1 MTGGRQLQDA
11 KSVENILEEIINGEF
26 PQGKS
31 IQSVSIVSKTGLMV
45 AGKAASSARAETFSA
60 MAAIM
65 FSAAE
70 ATKNDIFKDKIDYV
84 IAVFRNTKLF
94 ISELS
99 SSLLIVATVDRDTDD
114 GRILENMNHIVTRTK
129 EELVWLR

>member
-1 MTGGRQLQDA
+1 MQDA

-31 IQSVSIVSKTGLMV
+31 IQSVSVVSKTGLLV

-70 ATKNDIFKDKIDYV
+70 ATKNDVFKDRIEHV

-94 ISELS
+94 IAELS
-99 SSLLIVATVDRDTDD
+99 SSLLIVSTVDREMEDAK
-114 GRILENMNHIVTRTK
+114 ILESMNHIITKTK

>member
-1 MTGGRQLQDA
+1 LQDA
-11 KSVENILEEIINGEF
+11 KSVENILEEIIHGEF
-26 PQGKS
+26 PQGQS
-31 IQSVSIVSKTGLMV
+31 IQSVSIVSKTGLMI
-45 AGKAASSARAETFSA
+45 AGRAASTARAETFSA

-70 ATKNDIFKDKIDYV
+70 ATKNDIFRDKIDHV
-84 IAVFRNTKLF
+84 LAVFRNTKLF

-99 SSLLIVATVDRDTDD
+99 SSLLIVATVDREVEDPKV
-114 GRILENMNHIVTRTK
+114 LESMNRIVTKTK

>member
-1 MTGGRQLQDA
+1 MQDA

-31 IQSVSIVSKTGLMV
+31 IQSVSVVSKTGLLV
-45 AGKAASSARAETFSA
+45 AGKAASTARAETFSA

-70 ATKNDIFKDKIDYV
+70 ATKNDVFKDRIDHV

-94 ISELS
+94 ITELS
-99 SSLLIVATVDRDTDD
+99 SSLLIVSTADREMEDAK
-114 GRILENMNHIVTRTK
+114 ILESMNHIVTKTK

>member
-1 MTGGRQLQDA
+1 LQDA
-11 KSVENILEEIINGEF
+11 KSVENILEEIIHGEF
-26 PQGKS
+26 PQGKN
-31 IQSVSIVSKTGLMV
+31 IQSVSIVSKTGLLI

-84 IAVFRNTKLF
+84 LAVFRNTKLF

-99 SSLLIVATVDRDTDD
+99 SSLLIVATVDREIDD
-114 GRILENMNHIVTRTK
+114 AKILESMGRIVTKTK

>member
-1 MTGGRQLQDA
+1 MQDA
-11 KSVENILEEIINGEF
+11 KSVENILDEIIRGEF
-26 PQGKS
+26 PQGKNVQS
-31 IQSVSIVSKTGLMV
+31 ITIVSKTGLMI

-70 ATKNDIFKDKIDYV
+70 ATKNDIFKDKIEYL

-99 SSLLIVATVDRDTDD
+99 SSLLIVATVDRDIEDQV
-114 GRILENMNHIVTRTK
+114 ILESMNRIVTRTK

>member
-1 MTGGRQLQDA
+1 VQDA
-11 KSVENILEEIINGEF
+11 KSVENILEEIIHREF
-26 PQGKS
+26 PQGKN
-31 IQSVSIVSKTGLMV
+31 IQSVSIVSKTGLMI

-84 IAVFRNTKLF
+84 IAVFRNNKLF

-99 SSLLIVATVDRDTDD
+99 SSMLIVATVDREIED
-114 GRILENMNHIVTRTK
+114 GKILESMGHVVTKTK

>member
-1 MTGGRQLQDA
+1 MQDA
-11 KSVENILEEIINGEF
+11 KSVENILEEIIYTEF
-26 PQGKS
+26 PAGKN
-31 IQSVSIVSKTGLMV
+31 IQSVSIVSKTGLMI

-84 IAVFRNTKLF
+84 LAVFRNTKLF

-99 SSLLIVATVDRDTDD
+99 SSLLIVATVDREIEDGKILESM
-114 GRILENMNHIVTRTK
+114 GRIVTKTK

>member
-1 MTGGRQLQDA
+1 MQDA
-11 KSVENILEEIINGEF
+11 KSVENILEEIIYGEF
-26 PQGKS
+26 PQGKN
-31 IQSVSIVSKTGLMV
+31 IQSVSIVSKTGLMI

-65 FSAAE
+65 YSAAE
-70 ATKNDIFKDKIDYV
+70 ATKNDIFKDKIDFV
-84 IAVFRNTKLF
+84 LAVFRNTKLF

-99 SSLLIVATVDRDTDD
+99 SSLLIVATVDREIDD
-114 GRILENMNHIVTRTK
+114 AKILDSMGRIVTKTK

>member
-1 MTGGRQLQDA
+1 MQDA
-11 KSVENILEEIINGEF
+11 KSVENILEDIIYGEF
-26 PQGKS
+26 PQGKH
-31 IQSVSIVSKTGLMV
+31 IQSVSIVSKTGLMI

-84 IAVFRNTKLF
+84 LAVFRNTKLF
-94 ISELS
+94 ITELS
-99 SSLLIVATVDRDTDD
+99 SSLLIVATVDREVEDPKILESM
-114 GRILENMNHIVTRTK
+114 GRIVTKTK

>member
-1 MTGGRQLQDA
+1 MQDA
-11 KSVENILEEIINGEF
+11 KSVENILEEIIHGEF
-26 PQGKS
+26 PQGKN
-31 IQSVSIVSKTGLMV
+31 IQSVSIVSKTGLMI

-84 IAVFRNTKLF
+84 LAVFRNTKLF

-99 SSLLIVATVDRDTDD
+99 SSLLIVATVDREIEDAK
-114 GRILENMNHIVTRTK
+114 ILESMGHIITKTK
-129 EELVWLR
+129 EQLVWLR

>member
-1 MTGGRQLQDA
+1 MQDA

-31 IQSVSIVSKTGLMV
+31 IQSVSVVSKTGLLV
-45 AGKAASSARAETFSA
+45 AGKAASTARAETFSA

-70 ATKNDIFKDKIDYV
+70 ATKNDVFKDRIDHV

-94 ISELS
+94 ITELS
-99 SSLLIVATVDRDTDD
+99 SSLLIVATADREMEDAK
-114 GRILENMNHIVTRTK
+114 ILESMNHIVTKTK

>member
-1 MTGGRQLQDA
+1 MQDA
-11 KSVENILEEIINGEF
+11 KSVENILEEIIKGEF

-31 IQSVSIVSKTGLMV
+31 IHSVSVVSKTGLLV
-45 AGKAASSARAETFSA
+45 AGKAASTARAETFSA

-70 ATKNDIFKDKIDYV
+70 ATKNDVFKDRIDYV

-94 ISELS
+94 ITELS
-99 SSLLIVATVDRDTDD
+99 SSLLIVSTADREIEDAK
-114 GRILENMNHIVTRTK
+114 ILEIMNRIVTKTK

>member
-1 MTGGRQLQDA
+1 LQDA
-11 KSVENILEEIINGEF
+11 KSVENILEEIIHGEF
-26 PQGKS
+26 PQGKN
-31 IQSVSIVSKTGLMV
+31 IQSVSIVSKTGLMI

-84 IAVFRNTKLF
+84 LAVFRNTKLF

-99 SSLLIVATVDRDTDD
+99 SSLLIVATVDREIDDT
-114 GRILENMNHIVTRTK
+114 RILESMGRIVTKTK

>member
-1 MTGGRQLQDA
+1 MQDA
-11 KSVENILEEIINGEF
+11 KSVENILEEIIYGEF
-26 PQGKS
+26 PQGKN
-31 IQSVSIVSKTGLMV
+31 IQSVSIVSKTGLMI

-84 IAVFRNTKLF
+84 LAVFRNTKLF

-99 SSLLIVATVDRDTDD
+99 SSLLIVATVDREIEDAKILESM
-114 GRILENMNHIVTRTK
+114 GRIITKTK

>member
-1 MTGGRQLQDA
+1 MQDA
-11 KSVENILEEIINGEF
+11 KSVENILEEIIYSEF
-26 PQGKS
+26 PQGKN
-31 IQSVSIVSKTGLMV
+31 IQSVSIVSKTGLMI

-84 IAVFRNTKLF
+84 LAVFRNTKLF

-99 SSLLIVATVDRDTDD
+99 SSLLIVATVDREIDD
-114 GRILENMNHIVTRTK
+114 AKILESMGRIVTKTK

>member
-1 MTGGRQLQDA
+1 VQDA
-11 KSVENILEEIINGEF
+11 KSVENILEEIIYSEF
-26 PQGKS
+26 PQGKN
-31 IQSVSIVSKTGLMV
+31 IQSVSIVSKTGLMI

-84 IAVFRNTKLF
+84 LAVFRNTKLF

-99 SSLLIVATVDRDTDD
+99 SSLLIVATVDREIDD
-114 GRILENMNHIVTRTK
+114 AKILESMGRIVTKTK

>member
-1 MTGGRQLQDA
+1 MQDA
-11 KSVENILEEIINGEF
+11 KSVENILEEIIHGEF
-26 PQGKS
+26 PQGKN
-31 IQSVSIVSKTGLMV
+31 IQSVSIVSKTGLMI

-70 ATKNDIFKDKIDYV
+70 ATKNDIFKDKIDFV
-84 IAVFRNTKLF
+84 LAVFRNTKLF

-99 SSLLIVATVDRDTDD
+99 SSLLIVATVDREIEDAKILESM
-114 GRILENMNHIVTRTK
+114 GRIVTKTK

>member
-1 MTGGRQLQDA
+1 
-11 KSVENILEEIINGEF
+11 
-26 PQGKS
+26 
-31 IQSVSIVSKTGLMV
+31 MV

-70 ATKNDIFKDKIDYV
+70 ATKNDIFRDKIDYV

-94 ISELS
+94 FSELS

-114 GRILENMNHIVTRTK
+114 AKILENMNNIVTRTK
-129 EELVWLR
+129 EELVCSAERSEGRRGPRGRRRSYEKVFKKNLHQAVREILLDAVAVETA